1 VADRADAV
9 VAVVLP
15 APGGPL
21 GSWLGAVVRVRPAG
35 LRAGRRRESGV

>member
-1 VADRADAV
+1 

-21 GSWLGAVVRVRPAG
+21 GSWLERWFAFVLLACALVGFNR
-35 LRAGRRRESGV
+35 L